1 MTDPGPLSPC
11 TKLCTLDRDGF
22 CIGCYRSIDE
32 IARWG
37 SMSVE
42 ERQRVLEA
50 LEQRRLAQA
59 GRGVANE

>member
-11 TKLCTLDRDGF
+11 TRLCTLDRDGF
-22 CIGCYRSIDE
+22 CIGCHRSIEE

-37 SMSVE
+37 SMSTE

-50 LEQRRLAQA
+50 VEQRRRAQA
-59 GRGVANE
+59 GRDVANE